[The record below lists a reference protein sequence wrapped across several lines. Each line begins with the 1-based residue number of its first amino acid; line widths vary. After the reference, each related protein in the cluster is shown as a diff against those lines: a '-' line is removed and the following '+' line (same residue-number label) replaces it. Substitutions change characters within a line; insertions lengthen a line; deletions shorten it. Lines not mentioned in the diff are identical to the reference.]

1 MRKIILLLLPV
12 IMVSCREGK
21 VCPAGPYQIATISI
35 TGDSLMPNAGF
46 ILVKYSI
53 HNFNFPVDSVKFY
66 TDSQGHLNYEP
77 EISGDYN
84 YILRSDT
91 LKILDTVTN
100 IVETRD
106 DCGNNILNLTFKLN
120 NKIITNRTIH
130 Y

>member
-1 MRKIILLLLPV
+1 MRKIILFLLPIIV
-12 IMVSCREGK
+12 VSCREGK
-21 VCPAGPYQIATISI
+21 ICPAGPYQIATISI
-35 TGDSLMPNAGF
+35 TGDSLIPNAGF

-53 HNFNFPVDSVKFY
+53 YNFKFPLDSVKFY
-66 TDSQGHLNYEP
+66 TDSQGHLAYEP
-77 EISGDYN
+77 EISEDHD

-91 LKILDTVTN
+91 LKIRDTITN

-120 NKIITNRTIH
+120 GKLITNRTIH